1 MPREGGGCCGSA
13 GGEPTEYVEARRAS
27 DASALAVLSS
37 LFRDVLRLLQSGMVR
52 TFLSEGEWRDVAG
65 GVRPDSRTGV
75 LLSAKDRSEGM
86 VRLRGGDGSLAEEKR
101 QRGQMNG
108 DGE

>member
-1 MPREGGGCCGSA
+1 MPREGGDCCGSA
-13 GGEPTEYVEARRAS
+13 GGEPTDYAKAHRA
-27 DASALAVLSS
+27 SS
-37 LFRDVLRLLQSGMVR
+37 LFRDVLRLLRSGMVH
-52 TFLSEGEWRDVAG
+52 TFLLEGEWRDVAG

-75 LLSAKDRSEGM
+75 LLSAKDRSEVM
-86 VRLRGGDGSLAEEKR
+86 VRLRGGGGSLAEEKR